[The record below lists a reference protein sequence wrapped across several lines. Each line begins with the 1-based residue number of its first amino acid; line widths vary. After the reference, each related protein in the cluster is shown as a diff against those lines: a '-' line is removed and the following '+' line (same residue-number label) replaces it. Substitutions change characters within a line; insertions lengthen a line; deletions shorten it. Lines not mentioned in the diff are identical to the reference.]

1 MDDLRDIY
9 NLILSAIVEEP
20 PISMR
25 EGGMIKDGFS
35 AEADELRRAK
45 TEGKEWLAQ
54 LEERE
59 RNNTGIKNLKVKYNK
74 VFGYY
79 LEVTNSFKSMVP
91 DNWVRKQT
99 LTNSERYTTDE
110 LKHLED
116 VILGA
121 EDKLNSLEYD
131 LFSQVRE
138 HIATQVVRIQSTAKA
153 IAMIDVFA
161 SLSVVAMQNNYVKPK
176 INEKGVID
184 IKGGRHPVVEKMMN
198 NDMFIANDTYLDNA
212 SDRVSINNRS
222 QYGR

>member
-91 DNWVRKQT
+91 DSWVRKQT

-176 INEKGVID
+176 SMKKVLL
-184 IKGGRHPVVEKMMN
+184 
-198 NDMFIANDTYLDNA
+198 T
-212 SDRVSINNRS
+212 
-222 QYGR
+222 

>member
-91 DNWVRKQT
+91 DSWVRKQT

-161 SLSVVAMQNNYVKPK
+161 SLQLWQC
-176 INEKGVID
+176 E
-184 IKGGRHPVVEKMMN
+184 
-198 NDMFIANDTYLDNA
+198 
-212 SDRVSINNRS
+212 
-222 QYGR
+222 

>member
-1 MDDLRDIY
+1 M
-9 NLILSAIVEEP
+9 
-20 PISMR
+20 
-25 EGGMIKDGFS
+25 
-35 AEADELRRAK
+35 RRAK

-91 DNWVRKQT
+91 DSWVRKQT

-212 SDRVSINNRS
+212 SDRVSIITVPIWPVN
-222 QYGR
+222 QHI

>member
-1 MDDLRDIY
+1 
-9 NLILSAIVEEP
+9 
-20 PISMR
+20 MR

-91 DNWVRKQT
+91 DSWVRKQT

-161 SLSVVAMQNNYVKPK
+161 SLSVVAMHLLSFLHRPVHLFRLTVPIYV
-176 INEKGVID
+176 
-184 IKGGRHPVVEKMMN
+184 
-198 NDMFIANDTYLDNA
+198 L
-212 SDRVSINNRS
+212 
-222 QYGR
+222 